1 MITEIIDFIKSMNEN
16 NFCIE
21 YKINEF
27 NNSNEITNKK
37 DEMIGHFEYKNNNF
51 ISFYKIPKDYSQ
63 HILVLDDLIKTHL
76 NKSLTSNEDLDKLS
90 EITNSISPKVNI
102 EETVQLIMKK
112 LCKILDF
119 SGAFFLLKSKEDI
132 LTLKYFLGITPLN
145 NNIKIQLNNS
155 ISGLALKKKTIISL
169 NNPKKHPLFAYNIL
183 KDKINNIIYFPIF
196 EENGDMYGVIS
207 IINKKNNN
215 LSIKDMFLSI
225 MLNEIIASI
234 MEVSLRENKLKFMLL
249 GTLKALLKAQ
259 NSRIKKS
266 PKEHNRIKEYALKIA
281 EKLKLNSSDKWILE
295 LSSYI
300 YDIGM
305 IGLPNAIFTNKE
317 KLSIEEYETVKKHVI
332 FGNQLAA
339 QMQSLPDKL
348 KEIILYHHERWNGS
362 GYPNNLKEDQIPFLA
377 QIIGLC
383 DTYVAMTENR
393 AYRNKLSKQEALK
406 ELKENSGIL
415 FNPTLIS
422 TLSEVIS

>member
-1 MITEIIDFIKSMNEN
+1 MISEIIDFIKTMNEN

-21 YKINEF
+21 YKINKF
-27 NNSNEITNKK
+27 NNSNKINCKK
-37 DEMIGHFEYKNNNF
+37 EEMIGYFEYENNNF

-63 HILVLDDLIKTHL
+63 HILVLDELIKKHL
-76 NKSLTSNEDLDKLS
+76 NEALISNEDLNKLS

-119 SGAFFLLKSKEDI
+119 NGAFFLLKSKENY
-132 LTLKYFLGITPLN
+132 LSLKHFIGIKPTN
-145 NNIKIQLNNS
+145 KNVKISIDNS
-155 ISGLALKKKTIISL
+155 VSGLALKKKTIISL
-169 NNPKKHPLFAYNIL
+169 NNPKKHPLFAHGVL
-183 KDKINNIIYFPIF
+183 KNKINNIIYFPIF

-207 IINKKNNN
+207 IINKKSENI
-215 LSIKDMFLSI
+215 SIKDMFLSI

-266 PKEHNRIKEYALKIA
+266 PEEHLRIKEYVLKMA
-281 EKLKLNSSDKWILE
+281 DKLNLNSSDKWILE

-305 IGLPNAIFTNKE
+305 IGLPNALFTNSN
-317 KLSIEEYETVKKHVI
+317 KLSTEEYETVKKHVE
-332 FGNQLAA
+332 FGYQLAEK
-339 QMQSLPDKL
+339 MQSLPNKL
-348 KEIILYHHERWNGS
+348 KKIILYHHERWNGS
-362 GYPNNLKEDQIPFLA
+362 GYPNGLKEDKIPLLA
-377 QIIGLC
+377 QIIGIC

-393 AYRNKLSKQEALK
+393 AYRKKYSKQDALK
-406 ELKENSGIL
+406 KLKENSGIL
-415 FNPTLIS
+415 FNPILVD